1 MDPNHSTPTP
11 RPGVNERRARAA
23 QARIDAYCNAVHRE
37 ALRLATPR
45 RGFEAD
51 DVAMEVVLEFLLN
64 PEKIMAKHP
73 LPEMFARAATK
84 NTGFDWR
91 RSESI
96 QRGEGARRGRQVISW
111 DLFAETVKD
120 GSRELGYSV
129 DPAEVALGVVGA
141 QEILGHVDDDIQRA
155 TLVRTAVFNDRV
167 TEVAMDEDIDHSN
180 VSRRNSQTKKH
191 LRKTLVEGGY
201 VQVP

>member
-1 MDPNHSTPTP
+1 MDPDHSTPTP
-11 RPGVNERRARAA
+11 RPGVSERRARAA
-23 QARIDAYCNAVHRE
+23 QARVDAYCDAVYRE
-37 ALRLATPR
+37 ALRLATRR

-51 DVAMEVVLEFLLN
+51 DVAMDVVEKFLLN
-64 PEKIMAKHP
+64 PKKIMAEHP
-73 LPEMFARAATK
+73 QPETFARAATK
-84 NTGFDWR
+84 NTGFDWL

-96 QRGEGARRGRQVISW
+96 QRGEGAQRGRQVISW

-141 QEILGHVDDDIQRA
+141 QEILGHLDDDIQRA
-155 TLVRTAVFNDRV
+155 TLVRTAVFYDRV
-167 TEVAMDEDIDHSN
+167 TELADDEDVDHSN
-180 VSRRNSQTKKH
+180 VSRRNSQAKKH
-191 LRKTLVEGGY
+191 VRKALVEGGY